1 MDCYFRQSW
10 QDRRLRFN
18 GPRETL
24 SLSIKMLEGIW
35 KPDTFFYNGKKS
47 YVHTITQPNKLLRIK
62 RDGSILYSV
71 RFRIRIP
78 LPSITPRFNLIHS
91 IDTKS
96 IPMPFTSN
104 LFFLIMSVIY
114 ILLLYQSVGSFDS
127 AFQLCCIH
135 HFVQTLQHWFT
146 NKFLLSS
153 VHFKSDS
160 SRIIQS

>member
-1 MDCYFRQSW
+1 MDCYFRQQW

-71 RFRIRIP
+71 RLCKFH
-78 LPSITPRFNLIHS
+78 LPHPIFINFLSSITS
-91 IDTKS
+91 T
-96 IPMPFTSN
+96 IPF
-104 LFFLIMSVIY
+104 
-114 ILLLYQSVGSFDS
+114 
-127 AFQLCCIH
+127 
-135 HFVQTLQHWFT
+135 HWIQ
-146 NKFLLSS
+146 
-153 VHFKSDS
+153 SDS
-160 SRIIQS
+160 IGFGLGRLVS

>member
-1 MDCYFRQSW
+1 MDCYFRQQW

-71 RFRIRIP
+71 RFRNPPLASISVAFPPPPIHPPMLIPIR
-78 LPSITPRFNLIHS
+78 LNLSFS
-91 IDTKS
+91 IDVWRPS
-96 IPMPFTSN
+96 AD
-104 LFFLIMSVIY
+104 
-114 ILLLYQSVGSFDS
+114 SF
-127 AFQLCCIH
+127 Q
-135 HFVQTLQHWFT
+135 
-146 NKFLLSS
+146 
-153 VHFKSDS
+153 
-160 SRIIQS
+160 IQSASLD